1 MIAETHT
8 LPAKTV
14 HTHPRGLDARW
25 PLLAITAAIV
35 AIDRLTKLAVE
46 QHLLLGG
53 SHTVIP
59 GIFRITHVLNTGAAF
74 SAFAES
80 ASPVTVRYTLIGFS
94 ALAILIVGTMLWRS
108 GRAFTLSGL
117 ALALILGGAIGNLY
131 DRIWLHYV
139 VDFLEVRIVH
149 YHWPDFNVADSAIVV
164 GACLLILEIF
174 RPQPKETPSSEDQ
187 TTGITQA

>member
-1 MIAETHT
+1 MALITTYPDAAS
-8 LPAKTV
+8 PNV
-14 HTHPRGLDARW
+14 HTGLNVRW

-35 AIDRLTKLAVE
+35 AVDRLTKLAVE

-53 SHTVIP
+53 RHIVIP
-59 GIFRITHVLNTGAAF
+59 GVFAITHVLNTGAAF

-80 ASPVTVRYTLIGFS
+80 TSPTTVRYTLIAFS

-139 VDFLEVRIVH
+139 VDFLEVRIIH

-174 RPQPKETPSSEDQ
+174 RPQPKEVQSSQNQ
-187 TTGITQA
+187 TTGATRA